1 MPDRERWSHE
11 LVAEPD
17 GTLRLDILDEW
28 DERYPVARG
37 ITRKQAELLL
47 AAIEQE
53 ATRRRYAV
61 AEIIRDPEFM
71 APTVIAVKRGGG
83 R

>member
-1 MPDRERWSHE
+1 MPDPRHWGHE
-11 LVAEPD
+11 LVSEPD
-17 GTLRLDILDEW
+17 GTLRLDILDER

-37 ITRKQAELLL
+37 ITPKQAERLLE
-47 AAIEQE
+47 AIEHE